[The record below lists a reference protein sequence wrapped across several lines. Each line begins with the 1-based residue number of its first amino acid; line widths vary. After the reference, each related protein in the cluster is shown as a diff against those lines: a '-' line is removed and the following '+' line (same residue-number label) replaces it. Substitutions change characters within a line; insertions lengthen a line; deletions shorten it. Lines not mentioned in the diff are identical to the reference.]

1 MNNET
6 YTPEEVAKLLK
17 ISKYT
22 VYELVKRG
30 ELNSYRIGNKVRVE
44 KEDLE
49 AFIQG
54 KKGATAHPVQ
64 PLSHPRTMLLRL
76 AGSHDFLVEHLVQ
89 YLSKSSHT
97 LSLQVSYIGSLEGI
111 MMLHRGFTDMAAV
124 HLLDPASGDYNVP
137 FIERLFIHEP
147 IRVIRLATRN
157 QGFIVASGNPKRILE
172 WNDLI
177 RKDIQFINR
186 QKGSGTRFLLDHH
199 LSKHQISPQDI
210 TGYEKEEWNHFATA
224 SAIGRGAADVTLG
237 IESAA
242 VKMGLSFIPL
252 AQERFDLIV
261 RLTSENTEAWEAF
274 YTLLVSEDFRESLHS
289 SEMDGYDFSHLG
301 EMVYEKN

>member
-1 MNNET
+1 MSDET
-6 YTPEEVAKLLK
+6 FTPEEVAKLLK

-30 ELNSYRIGNKVRVE
+30 ELNSYRIGNKVRVQ

-54 KKGATAHPVQ
+54 KKGAVVHPTQ
-64 PLSHPRTMLLRL
+64 SSNSQGTLLLRL

-89 YLSKSSHT
+89 YLSKASQRIA
-97 LSLQVSYIGSLEGI
+97 LQVSYIGSLEGI
-111 MMLHRGFTDMAAV
+111 MMLHRGFTDMTAV
-124 HLLDPASGDYNVP
+124 HLLDPASGEYNVP

-147 IRVIRLATRN
+147 IRVLRLATRN
-157 QGFIVASGNPKRILE
+157 QGLIVAEGNPKKIRG
-172 WNDLI
+172 WTDLV
-177 RKDIQFINR
+177 RKDVQFINR

-199 LSKHQISPQDI
+199 LNKQQISPNDI
-210 TGYEKEEWNHFATA
+210 SGYEKEEWNHFATA
-224 SAIGRGAADVTLG
+224 SAVSRGSADAALG

-252 AQERFDLIV
+252 AQERFDLIA
-261 RLTSENTEAWEAF
+261 RLRPENTETWEAF
-274 YTLLVSEDFRESLHS
+274 YSLLVSEDFRKSLHS
-289 SEMDGYDFSHLG
+289 SELNGYDFSRLG
-301 EMVYEKN
+301 EMVYKKN

>member
-30 ELNSYRIGNKVRVE
+30 ELNSYRIGNKVRVQ

-49 AFIQG
+49 AFIQA
-54 KKGATAHPVQ
+54 KKGASSQPVQ
-64 PLSHPRTMLLRL
+64 TSSNPGTMLLRL

-89 YLSKSSHT
+89 YLSRASRAF
-97 LSLQVSYIGSLEGI
+97 SLQVSYIGSLEGM

-124 HLLDPASGDYNVP
+124 HLLDPASGEYNIP
-137 FIERLFIHEP
+137 FIERLFTHEP
-147 IRVIRLATRN
+147 IRVLRLATRN
-157 QGFIVASGNPKRILE
+157 QGLIVAGGNPKQILG
-172 WNDLI
+172 WNDLT
-177 RKDIQFINR
+177 RKDVQFINR
-186 QKGSGTRFLLDHH
+186 QKGSGTRFLLDYH
-199 LSKHQISPQDI
+199 LSKHQISPHDL

-224 SAIGRGAADVTLG
+224 SAINRGAADVALG

-261 RLTSENTEAWEAF
+261 RLTPENTEAWEAF
-274 YTLLVSEDFRESLHS
+274 YNVLLSEEFRTSLHS
-289 SEMDGYDFSHLG
+289 SELDGYDFSHLG
-301 EMVYEKN
+301 EIVYEKN